1 MFAGGVRALLAINL
15 LSFSVTPAVWLWR
28 RKQLRKRKGKGIC
41 ALGLVPSRFGE
52 LVAGKEP
59 RAVRRETSFLLEE
72 ETWRLLR
79 KAAGGWAAY
88 TKGAAAQRKRLCSP
102 SKMFGSRKVNPSL
115 LLLLFMR

>member
-1 MFAGGVRALLAINL
+1 MLAINL

-88 TKGAAAQRKRLCSP
+88 TKGAVAQRKRLCSP